1 MVLQV
6 AIEYVEE
13 GSSEEEGENGEDRE
27 DGEDREGS
35 TEEEQDERDEQE
47 EDELLQA
54 RVVGEMN
61 GEPIF
66 RVAV

>member
-1 MVLQV
+1 M
-6 AIEYVEE
+6 
-13 GSSEEEGENGEDRE
+13 
-27 DGEDREGS
+27 EDREGS
-35 TEEEQDERDEQE
+35 TEEEQDEQE